1 MRQVSSELITST
13 ASIPLEI
20 RKIIYEKFNDTR
32 LRFTNDEIFE
42 LLKGSTNQ
50 SLTIDDILPFF
61 KKLHND
67 GLLRPIAQDFTT
79 QWYKLFAEV
88 EKFKCNSCNLE
99 IHLGKLEPRVCPN
112 SECKSTI

>member
-1 MRQVSSELITST
+1 MVSPS
-13 ASIPLEI
+13 AFIPLQI
-20 RKIIYEKFNDTR
+20 RKIIYEKFNDTN

-42 LLKGSTNQ
+42 MLKGNIDQ
-50 SLTIDDILPFF
+50 YLTIDDMPPFF
-61 KKLHND
+61 KQLHND
-67 GLLRPIAQDFTT
+67 RLLRPIAQDFTT

-112 SECKSTI
+112 SECKATV

>member
-1 MRQVSSELITST
+1 LINST
-13 ASIPLEI
+13 ASIPLQI
-20 RKIIYEKFNDTR
+20 RKIIYEKFNDTSV
-32 LRFTNDEIFE
+32 RFTNDEIFE
-42 LLKGSTNQ
+42 TLKSNIEQ
-50 SLTIDDILPFF
+50 SLTIDDMAPFF
-61 KKLHND
+61 KQLHND

-112 SECKSTI
+112 SECKAPI

>member
-1 MRQVSSELITST
+1 MVNP
-13 ASIPLEI
+13 AAVIPLQI
-20 RKIIYEKFNDTR
+20 RKIIYEKFNDTN

-42 LLKGSTNQ
+42 MLKGNIDQ
-50 SLTIDDILPFF
+50 SLTIDDTPPFF
-61 KKLHND
+61 KQLHND

-112 SECKSTI
+112 SECKSPI

>member
-1 MRQVSSELITST
+1 MVNS
-13 ASIPLEI
+13 AVAIPLQI
-20 RKIIYEKFNDTR
+20 RKIIYEKFNDTN

-42 LLKGSTNQ
+42 ILKDNIDQ
-50 SLTIDDILPFF
+50 SLTIDDMAPFF
-61 KKLHND
+61 KQLHND
-67 GLLRPIAQDFTT
+67 SLLRPIAQDFTT

-112 SECKSTI
+112 SECKSTF